1 MIDVLKRLAELDANN
16 PNIDGTLPTVK
27 ADQGIVVKES
37 SIEECG
43 MMGGMMPPPMPSHP
57 PIPAQI
63 HIEAGSGEE
72 ITDML
77 ATLMHLSGQAT
88 GHDTGDDHHDDGMTA
103 DDDVLIGAPSMR
115 QMIDKLNP
123 DMDKVDEV
131 DNEPADPTNV
141 PAFDPEEFAHQEN
154 QPGQGDRM
162 DGTQPKA
169 YPDMSFESL
178 MAEYQKF
185 LQEDSK

>member
-1 MIDVLKRLAELDANN
+1 MIDVLKRLAELDAKN

-43 MMGGMMPPPMPSHP
+43 MMGGMMPPPVPSFP
-57 PIPAQI
+57 PIPAKI
-63 HIEAGSGEE
+63 NIEAGSGEE

-88 GHDTGDDHHDDGMTA
+88 GHDAGDVHHDDEMGT
-103 DDDVLIGAPSMR
+103 DDDVLTGAPSMR

-131 DNEPADPTNV
+131 DNEPSDPTNV
-141 PAFDPEEFAHQEN
+141 PSFDPEQFAHQEN

-185 LQEDSK
+185 LQEDSE